1 MTLKDAFDLTHKSR
15 DYITKLWAAYSVV
28 TLAVVAWFAGN
39 NTSVECEKR
48 ITAILF
54 YFVFVGPIFWLL
66 RDAYR
71 ELVAHASELTAA
83 VETDK
88 PRSQKLT
95 TYSKQFLANAERKQR
110 IMLTAYVAFSV
121 FALFYI
127 VVLVDRPVILSQS
140 AVCAFF
146 DEQ

>member
-28 TLAVVAWFAGN
+28 TLAVVAWFASDG
-39 NTSVECEKR
+39 TPIDCDTR
-48 ITAILF
+48 IIAILF
-54 YFVFVGPIFWLL
+54 YLIFVGSIFWLL
-66 RDAYR
+66 RDGYR

-83 VETDK
+83 IDSDE
-88 PRSQKLT
+88 PRSQKLR
-95 TYSKQFLANAERKQR
+95 TYSKQYLANAECKQR

-127 VVLVDRPVILSQS
+127 VFLADRQTGLFPP
-140 AVCAFF
+140 AVCDLF
-146 DEQ
+146 DRQ